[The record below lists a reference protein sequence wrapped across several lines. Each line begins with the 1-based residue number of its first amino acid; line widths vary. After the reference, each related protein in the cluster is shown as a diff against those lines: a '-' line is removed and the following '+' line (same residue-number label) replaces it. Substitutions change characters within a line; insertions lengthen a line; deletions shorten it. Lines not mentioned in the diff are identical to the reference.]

1 MRKAMS
7 REDEFNRKV
16 FEENKDRIYR
26 VCCYYV
32 RNAEDRKDL
41 FQEVFTHIFKGLD
54 KFEGKSSLSTW
65 IYRITVNSCLAY
77 LNKEKRRK
85 RLHSDLSAHH
95 KNQANDGT
103 QFEKLLDKKK
113 DIQFLYETIDQ
124 LSFVDKSIIS
134 LMLEN
139 VSHKEIADVLGISEE
154 NVRVKIHRIKKNLSH
169 MMNREKK

>member
-65 IYRITVNSCLAY
+65 IYRITINSCLAY

-85 RLHSDLSAHH
+85 RLYSDLSTYNKA
-95 KNQANDGT
+95 QTD
-103 QFEKLLDKKK
+103 EKGQIEKQLVKKEK
-113 DIQFLYETIDQ
+113 MKHLYKSINQ
-124 LSFVDKSIIS
+124 LSFINKSIIS
-134 LMLEN
+134 LVLED
-139 VSHKEIADVLGISEE
+139 VSQKEIAEVLGISEE
-154 NVRVKIHRIKKNLSH
+154 NVRVKIHRIKKTLSKI
-169 MMNREKK
+169 MNGDD